1 MFHLF
6 QQISRLGM
14 MECRNDITTVD
25 KRDTNDNIQRNNTTK
40 NTQYAYNI
48 ILAHNV
54 RAMLH

>member
-1 MFHLF
+1 MFNLF

-14 MECRNDITTVD
+14 MEFWNDITTVD
-25 KRDTNDNIQRNNTTK
+25 KRDTNDNIQRDNTTQ